1 MEPKP
6 RHPLMD
12 EIVRIQDRDGLSGS
26 EVARRLEVNQ
36 STITRLMSG
45 ELQPSLRVVQ
55 RVNRAFPELR
65 SFCAG
70 LLLISSDSAAH
81 KQNMSEVAP

>member
-1 MEPKP
+1 MESKP

-12 EIVRIQDRDGLSGS
+12 EIARIQERDGLTGS
-26 EVARRLEVNQ
+26 DLARRLEVNQ

-45 ELQPSLRVVQ
+45 EMQPSLRNVQ

-65 SFCAG
+65 SFCAQI
-70 LLLISSDSAAH
+70 LLISSEKTDDRQTPA
-81 KQNMSEVAP
+81 EVAR

>member
-12 EIVRIQDRDGLSGS
+12 EIARIQERDGLTGS
-26 EVARRLEVNQ
+26 ELARRLEVNQ
-36 STITRLMSG
+36 STITRLMTG
-45 ELQPSLRVVQ
+45 EMQPSLRNVQ

-65 SFCAG
+65 SFCAR
-70 LLLISSDSAAH
+70 LLLISNDDSADTHA
-81 KQNMSEVAP
+81 SGEVA